1 VKPSADRQSIYSA
14 IGQLLLYSIDLNPRP
29 KLFFVAPANLSASLQ
44 ATLHQIGIEVLGYE
58 WKDEE
63 PVFVRLEEWK
73 F

>member
-1 VKPSADRQSIYSA
+1 MIQANSM
-14 IGQLLLYSIDLNPRP
+14 
-29 KLFFVAPANLSASLQ
+29 LFVFTNWQPFVAPANLSASLQ